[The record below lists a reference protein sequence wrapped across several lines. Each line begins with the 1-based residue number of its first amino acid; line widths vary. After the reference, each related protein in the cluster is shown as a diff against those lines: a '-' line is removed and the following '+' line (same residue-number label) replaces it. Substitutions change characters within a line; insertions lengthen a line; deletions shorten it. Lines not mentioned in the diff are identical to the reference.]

1 MGVKI
6 VSRHL
11 LSKAEEYREE
21 LTRFLSDL
29 VSIQSFSA
37 GEKEVV
43 KRIEVEMNKVGFD
56 EVKIDGLGNVL
67 GRIGNGKKIIAM
79 DAHIDTVEVGNER
92 LWKVDPFGGLVS
104 DGIIYGRGA
113 SDQKAGMA
121 AMVYGA
127 KIMKEEELLGDFTL
141 YITGTVME
149 EDCDGLCWRYIIKED
164 GIRPDYVVITEP
176 TNLNIYRG
184 HRGRMEL
191 QIRTSGLS
199 CHASAPERGINA
211 IYKMSRIIQQI
222 EGLNERLRDD
232 PFLGKGTIAVT
243 QIFFKSPSQNAVADE
258 CTIQID
264 RRLTAGET
272 KETVIEELKDAI
284 GISGEEAEILELFYE
299 RPSYT
304 GLVYPVEKYFPT
316 WVMDESSEIVQ
327 KTVNTYREVFG
338 EEPFVDKWTFSTNGI
353 ATAGVFAIP
362 TVGFGPANEIFA
374 HSPDDQC
381 PVDHLVK
388 AAAMYALLPL
398 RLSQ

>member
-1 MGVKI
+1 M
-6 VSRHL
+6 SRDL
-11 LSKAEEYREE
+11 LTKAETYREE
-21 LTRFLSDL
+21 LTKFLGDL
-29 VSIQSFSA
+29 VSIKSFSA
-37 GEKEVV
+37 GEREVV
-43 KRIEVEMNKVGFD
+43 QRIRKEMEKVGFD
-56 EVKIDGLGNVL
+56 EVRIDGLGNIL
-67 GRIGNGKKIIAM
+67 GRIGSGKRVIAM
-79 DAHIDTVEVGNER
+79 DAHIDTVEVGNEK
-92 LWKVDPFGGLVS
+92 LWKVDPFGGVVS
-104 DGIIYGRGA
+104 DGVIYGRGA

-127 KIMKEEELLGDFTL
+127 RIMKEEGLLGDFTL
-141 YITGTVME
+141 YVTGTVME
-149 EDCDGLCWRYIIKED
+149 EDCDGLCWRYIINED

-191 QIRTSGLS
+191 QVRTSGLS

-211 IYKMSRIIQQI
+211 IYKMSRIIAEI
-222 EGLNERLRDD
+222 ERLNERLTRDS
-232 PFLGKGTIAVT
+232 FLGKGTIAVT

-258 CTIQID
+258 CTIQLD

-272 KETVIEELKDAI
+272 KETVIRELQEVIQMA
-284 GISGEEAEILELFYE
+284 GEEAEIVELFYE

-304 GLVYPVEKYFPT
+304 GIVYPVEKYFPT
-316 WVMDESSEIVQ
+316 WVMEEDSEIVL

-353 ATAGVFAIP
+353 ATAGVFSIP
-362 TVGFGPANEIFA
+362 TIGFGPANEIFA

-381 PVDHLVK
+381 PVDHLVR

>member
-1 MGVKI
+1 MGVTK
-6 VSRHL
+6 VSRDL
-11 LSKAEEYREE
+11 LTKAKSYREE
-21 LTRFLSDL
+21 LTEFLRDL
-29 VSIQSFSA
+29 VSIKSFSA
-37 GEKEVV
+37 GEREVV
-43 KRIEVEMNKVGFD
+43 QRIQKEMEKVGFD
-56 EVKIDGLGNVL
+56 EVRIDGLGNIL
-67 GRIGNGKKIIAM
+67 GRIGSGKNVIAM
-79 DAHIDTVEVGNER
+79 DAHIDTVEVGNEK
-92 LWKVDPFGGLVS
+92 LWKVDPFGGVVS
-104 DGIIYGRGA
+104 DGVIYGRGA

-127 KIMKEEELLGDFTL
+127 RIMKEEGLLGDFTL
-141 YITGTVME
+141 YVTGTVME

-164 GIRPDYVVITEP
+164 GIIPDYVVITEP

-191 QIRTSGLS
+191 QVRTSGLS

-211 IYKMSRIIQQI
+211 IYKMSRIISEI
-222 EGLNERLRDD
+222 ERLNERLTDD

-272 KETVIEELKDAI
+272 KETVIRELQEAVQMA
-284 GISGEEAEILELFYE
+284 GEEAEIVELFYE

-304 GLVYPVEKYFPT
+304 GTIYPVEKYFPT
-316 WVMDESSEIVQ
+316 WVMEEDSEIVR

-353 ATAGVFAIP
+353 ATAGVFSIP
-362 TVGFGPANEIFA
+362 TIGFGPANEIFA

-381 PVDHLVK
+381 PVDHLVR

>member
-1 MGVKI
+1 MGVTK
-6 VSRHL
+6 VSRDL
-11 LSKAEEYREE
+11 LTKAETYREE
-21 LTRFLSDL
+21 LTEFLGDL
-29 VSIQSFSA
+29 VSIKSFSA
-37 GEKEVV
+37 GEREVV
-43 KRIEVEMNKVGFD
+43 QRIRKEMEKVGFD
-56 EVKIDGLGNVL
+56 EVRIDGLGNIL
-67 GRIGNGKKIIAM
+67 GRIGSGKRVIAM
-79 DAHIDTVEVGNER
+79 DAHIDTVEVGNEK
-92 LWKVDPFGGLVS
+92 LWKVDPFGGVVS
-104 DGIIYGRGA
+104 DGVIYGRGA

-127 KIMKEEELLGDFTL
+127 RIMKEEGLLGDFTL
-141 YITGTVME
+141 YVTGTVME
-149 EDCDGLCWRYIIKED
+149 EDCDGLCWRYIINED

-191 QIRTSGLS
+191 QVRTSGLS

-211 IYKMSRIIQQI
+211 IYKMSRIIAEI
-222 EGLNERLRDD
+222 ERLNERLTRDS
-232 PFLGKGTIAVT
+232 FLGKGTIAVT

-258 CTIQID
+258 CTIQLD

-272 KETVIEELKDAI
+272 KETVMRELQEVIQMA
-284 GISGEEAEILELFYE
+284 GEEAEIVELFYE

-304 GLVYPVEKYFPT
+304 GIVYPVEKYFPT
-316 WVMDESSEIVQ
+316 WVMEEDSEIVL

-353 ATAGVFAIP
+353 ATAGVFSIP
-362 TVGFGPANEIFA
+362 TIGFGPANEIFA

-381 PVDHLVK
+381 PVDHLVR

>member
-1 MGVKI
+1 

-11 LSKAEEYREE
+11 LTKAEMYREK
-21 LTRFLSDL
+21 LTEFLGDL
-29 VSIQSFSA
+29 VSIKSFSA
-37 GEKEVV
+37 GEREVV
-43 KRIEVEMNKVGFD
+43 ERIRKEMEKVGFD
-56 EVKIDGLGNVL
+56 EVRIDGLGNIL
-67 GRIGNGKKIIAM
+67 GRIGSGKRVIAM
-79 DAHIDTVEVGNER
+79 DAHIDTVEVGNEK
-92 LWKVDPFGGLVS
+92 LWKVDPFGGVVS
-104 DGIIYGRGA
+104 DGVIYGRGA

-127 KIMKEEELLGDFTL
+127 RIMKEEGLLGDFTL
-141 YITGTVME
+141 YVTGTVME

-191 QIRTSGLS
+191 QVRTSGLS

-211 IYKMSRIIQQI
+211 IYKMSRIIAEI
-222 EGLNERLRDD
+222 ERLNERLTEDS
-232 PFLGKGTIAVT
+232 FLGKGTIAVT

-258 CTIQID
+258 CTIQLD

-272 KETVIEELKDAI
+272 KETVIRELQEVI
-284 GISGEEAEILELFYE
+284 QMTGEEAEIVELLYE

-304 GLVYPVEKYFPT
+304 GIVYPVEKYFPT
-316 WVMDESSEIVQ
+316 WVMEEDSEIVQ
-327 KTVNTYREVFG
+327 KTANTYREVFG

-353 ATAGVFAIP
+353 ATAGVFSIP
-362 TVGFGPANEIFA
+362 TIGFGPANEIFA

-381 PVDHLVK
+381 PVDHLVR
-388 AAAMYALLPL
+388 AAAMYSLLPL

>member
-1 MGVKI
+1 
-6 VSRHL
+6 
-11 LSKAEEYREE
+11 
-21 LTRFLSDL
+21 
-29 VSIQSFSA
+29 
-37 GEKEVV
+37 
-43 KRIEVEMNKVGFD
+43 
-56 EVKIDGLGNVL
+56 
-67 GRIGNGKKIIAM
+67 
-79 DAHIDTVEVGNER
+79 
-92 LWKVDPFGGLVS
+92 
-104 DGIIYGRGA
+104 
-113 SDQKAGMA
+113 MA

-127 KIMKEEELLGDFTL
+127 RIMKEEGLLGDFTL
-141 YITGTVME
+141 YVTGTVME
-149 EDCDGLCWRYIIKED
+149 EDCDGLCWRYIINED

-191 QIRTSGLS
+191 QVRTSGLS

-211 IYKMSRIIQQI
+211 IYKMSRIIAEI
-222 EGLNERLRDD
+222 ERLNERLTRDS
-232 PFLGKGTIAVT
+232 FLGKGTIAVT

-258 CTIQID
+258 CTIQLD

-272 KETVIEELKDAI
+272 KETVIRELQEVIQMA
-284 GISGEEAEILELFYE
+284 GEEAEIVELFYE

-304 GLVYPVEKYFPT
+304 GTVYPVEKYFPT
-316 WVMDESSEIVQ
+316 WVMEEDSEIVL

-353 ATAGVFAIP
+353 ATAGVFSIP
-362 TVGFGPANEIFA
+362 TIGFGPANEIFA

-381 PVDHLVK
+381 PVDHLVR